1 MSPPLDYEA
10 TPAESIELGELA
22 CWRIRHA
29 GAELIVARQG
39 AQLLSYRREGE
50 PPLLWLSEEA
60 AYLRGGSVRGGMP
73 ICWPWF
79 GDLQRNPPSVRA
91 MAAGA
96 APFHG
101 LARVLDWQLD
111 AVERSAADVR
121 VGFRLAI
128 GQGLPGWPHRVEPHL
143 ELVLGDGLDI
153 TLRNRNLGTE
163 PVALSQA
170 LHTYFAVSDIRAV
183 SVEGLQGCRYLDT
196 IDDWQQRHQ
205 LGALR
210 FSGET
215 DRIFL
220 DVPPRIEL
228 RDAGW
233 RRAIA
238 LQADGS
244 RSAIVWNPWADKARR
259 LSQCADDAWQ
269 RMLCIET
276 ANVLDDSLLLAPGEE
291 RTLCLR
297 LVSAPLG

>member
-1 MSPPLDYEA
+1 MP
-10 TPAESIELGELA
+10 I
-22 CWRIRHA
+22 
-29 GAELIVARQG
+29 
-39 AQLLSYRREGE
+39 E

-196 IDDWQQRHQ
+196 IDDWQQRRQ
-205 LGALR
+205 SGALR